1 MYVSVD
7 SLPELTPEYQ
17 QAQLQAVH
25 DAKVV
30 YQFEVVKVPPTN
42 YGDII
47 TWILGALMFFWI
59 GYQISWLGVV
69 VASLFVFALG
79 SYFYYAGNPDV
90 KQTVTLTEK
99 GMIVSDLKLVPDACF
114 AALRYSGYVGIA
126 ISVVGVV
133 LVGPMMFIGAGA
145 GLLMS
150 FKMAGVENRP
160 KTRVLP
166 FPPHTNYRMY
176 DVPECRY
183 KHGLVQWHLSP
194 MIEKEIESEDKKAV
208 YRENRIFYFSSYA
221 ASTEEQNQFLKHL
234 RQFITVIEEG

>member
-17 QAQLQAVH
+17 QAQQQAVR

-30 YQFEVVKVPPTN
+30 YQFEVVKVPPTD

-99 GMIVSDLKLVPDACF
+99 GMIVSDLQLVPDACF

-234 RQFITVIEEG
+234 RLFITVIEEG